1 MNVLLEIFEWS
12 SFFVLNIL
20 IVQLFIGMY
29 KRDYTK
35 TKKWFNIYIIM
46 NAIRLILKKM

>member
-1 MNVLLEIFEWS
+1 MSILQEIFEWS
-12 SFFVLNIL
+12 SFFLLNIL

-29 KRDYTK
+29 KNDYTK
-35 TKKWFNIYIIM
+35 TKKWFSVYIIM